1 MRWERSAWMCSGEE
15 GERNEAQLSRERR
28 SVVDRSN
35 REDEYAWRAGV
46 ECACEE
52 GACEEGDEA

>member
-1 MRWERSAWMCSGEE
+1 MCSGEE